1 MLSIKH
7 TSPLLRYGVAVLAVG
22 AAFVIGLLLGPRIA
36 QDVSFLLVFGVV
48 AASAWYGGLGPG
60 LLATAAAGLATDFFF
75 LPPQGS
81 FSVLSL
87 ERVPLLL
94 FFLEGMLVC
103 LLAEAL
109 RAARSRA
116 EGSKLEAE
124 RHQERLRRSEEH
136 FRSLMESTRNHAIF
150 MLNPEGHVASWNA
163 GAESLSGYG
172 AEEIMGEHY
181 SIFFTV
187 EDARSGKLDR
197 HLQAAAREGRSQE
210 EHWLERKDGSRFLA
224 STVTTALYEDG
235 GKPRGFSE
243 VMQDITEKK
252 EAETLLEKA
261 ENRVRTLVEH
271 VPAITYTGGV
281 DGDHAL
287 DYVSPQ
293 IENVLGYSPR
303 EVTTDPEHWTKT
315 LHPHDRRWVLAE
327 EKRTGQAGDPFAL
340 EYRMFARNGRVV
352 WLRDEAMLVRDEEGN
367 PLRWQGFLLDVTE
380 RKKSEEKLRESEELY
395 RNVVE
400 QAAENIFLV
409 DPFTGRILQANAS
422 FHHSLGYEDKELR
435 RLTLYDIVAQD
446 RESIDRNIR
455 RVMEEGRLSIGERRY
470 RRKDGSLIDVEVSA
484 GATAH
489 GGDPALC
496 VVAHDVT
503 QRKEAEEALR
513 RSLDALLAL
522 YETGQ
527 ILNSSLER
535 EEIGSRLLE
544 VVRRVSNLTA
554 AVISTPDEKGELS
567 IWRSSGLDGLWR
579 QARLDPESLS
589 ARRDVLERREHRL
602 IRLRHPEDPQGE
614 KLVSLYLPLLARDRL
629 VGILEAYG
637 PEALAEEGAETL
649 YSLANQAA
657 SALENARLYAELAKR
672 ENQLQR
678 LVGKLIMTQEE
689 ERRRIAYDV
698 HDGLAQT
705 AAAAHQHL
713 QAFARHNPPGSD
725 GGREE
730 LDETLELVRE
740 VVGEA
745 RRVIYD
751 ARPTVL
757 DDYGL
762 AAAVR
767 LQVETLRSEG
777 LEVHFEEGLGEGRL
791 PPEVETTLFRVAQ
804 EALTNVRKHARASVV
819 HVVLDRPGTG
829 IRLQVTD
836 DGRGFV
842 PEESPKTNGP
852 GERVGL
858 SGMRERLAL
867 LGGRFELMS
876 EPGTGTTLK
885 AEVELPTKREDSGH
899 EG

>member
-484 GATAH
+484 GAIAH

-544 VVRRVSNLTA
+544 VVRRVSNLNA

-698 HDGLAQT
+698 HDSLAQT

-842 PEESPKTNGP
+842 PEESSKTNGP